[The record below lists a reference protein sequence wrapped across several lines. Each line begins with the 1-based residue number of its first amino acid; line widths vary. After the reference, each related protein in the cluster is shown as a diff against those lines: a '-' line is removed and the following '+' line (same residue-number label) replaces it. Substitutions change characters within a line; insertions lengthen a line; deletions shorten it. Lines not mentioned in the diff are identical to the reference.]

1 MLVLR
6 FLLFLGL
13 ITIGVSAAAYL
24 FTRDRRYL
32 RFAWQLFKFIGVLL
46 LLVAAAIAMGRI
58 ILF

>member
-6 FLLFLGL
+6 FLLVLGL
-13 ITIGVSAAAYL
+13 ISIAVSVGAYL
-24 FTRDRRYL
+24 ITRDRRYL

-46 LLVAAAIAMGRI
+46 LIVAAVIAMGRI

>member
-13 ITIGVSAAAYL
+13 ISIAVPVGTYL
-24 FTRDRRYL
+24 LTRDRRYL
-32 RFAWQLFKFIGVLL
+32 RFAWQLFKFSGVLL
-46 LLVAAAIAMGRI
+46 LIVGTVIAMGRI

>member
-13 ITIGVSAAAYL
+13 ISIAVSVGAYL
-24 FTRDRRYL
+24 ITRDRRYL
-32 RFAWQLFKFIGVLL
+32 RFAWQLFKFSGVLL
-46 LLVAAAIAMGRI
+46 LIVAAVIAMGRI

>member
-13 ITIGVSAAAYL
+13 ITIGVSAAVYL

>member
-6 FLLFLGL
+6 FLLIFGVIAVAVALG
-13 ITIGVSAAAYL
+13 IYF

-32 RFAWQLFKFIGVLL
+32 RLAWQLFKFCGMLL
-46 LLVAAAIAMGRI
+46 LLIGAVIAMGRI

>member
-6 FLLFLGL
+6 FLLFFGL
-13 ITIGVSAAAYL
+13 ITIGVSAGVYL